1 MVRFRQDDVLE
12 ASGTMRRLFIH
23 GDDDQW
29 AGPEAIEK
37 PLAKF
42 ANTTVRV
49 IEGPHNLVV
58 ARAERTAALIIEHE
72 GAGPIPDGSA
82 N

>member
-1 MVRFRQDDVLE
+1 MVYFRQDEALE
-12 ASGTMRRLFIH
+12 AGASMRRLFIH

-37 PLAKF
+37 PLARY
-42 ANTTVRV
+42 ANTRVEV

-58 ARAERTAALIIEHE
+58 AQAERTAELIVEHLS
-72 GAGPIPDGSA
+72 GPTRSSTG
-82 N
+82 